1 VSEFSDDGQWWWDG
15 TRWIATSQVVLPNL
29 PMTEFERSGK
39 LNEARIRMQKRHE
52 RHKPGWSLNLG
63 EFPLPYYGGDD
74 GVRLMFV
81 QHRAFRDYR
90 LWTLEQL
97 AIATSYLLG
106 PKEAMQAGE
115 TTMFTTYR
123 DGVVMRDFAVVVTAS
138 HVLVLR
144 IDSLDGQ
151 PRWVSLAA
159 HPRDVRIELHS
170 GWFGYGPTLRVS
182 SRSGQ
187 WAIRGYLRVFR
198 PEPVLEAWHDAAAA
212 NA

>member
-1 VSEFSDDGQWWWDG
+1 VGQFSDDGQWWWDG
-15 TRWIATSQVVLPNL
+15 TRWISTSQGVVLPNL
-29 PMTEFERSGK
+29 PMTEFEGSGK
-39 LNEARIRMQKRHE
+39 LNEAAFE
-52 RHKPGWSLNLG
+52 CGSVTSCKPRWYLNVG
-63 EFPLPYYGGDD
+63 SGIPFPEYGDA
-74 GVRLMFV
+74 GVSLMFV

-106 PKEAMQAGE
+106 PNEPMQASE
-115 TTMFTTYR
+115 TTMFATYW
-123 DGVVMRDFAVVVTAS
+123 DGVVMRDFAVAVTAS

-182 SRSGQ
+182 SRNGQ
-187 WAIRGYLRVFR
+187 WAIRGYKRVFKPSQCCR
-198 PEPVLEAWHDAAAA
+198 P
-212 NA
+212 